1 VTTVLVLLCLVVAVQ
16 LLLII
21 GLLRSHA
28 EILRRLHELGAGLDR
43 DLDVAPGTTGPEV
56 APGVVPP
63 GPPPPA
69 EGRTAHDLSGVT
81 PQEEVR
87 ALRLRGVDHDT
98 ILVFLSSTCAGCQP
112 FWDELSDPG
121 VPEGT
126 RLVIVTR
133 EEPDEDAAAISAL
146 TPRGATVVMSS
157 TAWEDH
163 QVPGSPYVVLV
174 DGGSGR
180 IRGEGTA
187 GTWPAVRALLLR
199 GSGGERST
207 RAKATADVRRER
219 DADRHLLAA
228 GITPG
233 DPSLYR
239 RAGEGSDEG
248 SR

>member
-1 VTTVLVLLCLVVAVQ
+1 VTTVIVLLCLVVAVQ

-43 DLDVAPGTTGPEV
+43 DVDATPGSTGPEV
-56 APGVVPP
+56 AAGVVPP

-81 PQEEVR
+81 PDDEVR

-112 FWDELSDPG
+112 FWEELADPG
-121 VPEGT
+121 VPDDT
-126 RLVIVTR
+126 RVVVVTR
-133 EEPDEDAAAISAL
+133 EEPDEDAAAIRAL
-146 TPRGATVVMSS
+146 APRGTTVVMSS

-187 GTWPAVRALLLR
+187 GTWPAVRSLLLR
-199 GSGGERST
+199 GTGGGRSS
-207 RAKATADVRRER
+207 RAKAAADVRRER

-233 DPSLYR
+233 DPSLYQ
-239 RAGEGSDEG
+239 RADEG
-248 SR
+248 SP